1 MMARTTIVGFAL
13 LLAAGCSPKAMTFLQ
28 PPEPP
33 IVWPLPPDAPRVRYV
48 GELTGEADLGRAK
61 SFGQVWDE
69 ILYGPTPPA
78 RIVTPHAVAVD
89 AAGEKVAVADVN
101 GKCVHVFDLAARK
114 YERLVQVGPSAGAQ
128 GAPASPSA
136 ASEPPA
142 SAPADE
148 LRFDR
153 TMLESPVAVCWA
165 GDRLWVA
172 DSRQGAVAVFELGGT
187 ARWITCDRLKRPAGL
202 AYCPANQLCYVSD
215 AANHRLLAFD
225 TRGSLVVEF
234 GTRGGGPGQFNAPT
248 HIACGPDGMLA
259 VSDSLNFRVQ
269 TLRLDGSPIGA
280 FGRKGDA
287 AGDLALPKGVAF
299 DAAGRIWVVDAQFE
313 NVQAFTPEGQL
324 LMSFG
329 KEGHKPGE
337 FWLPAGLCIDAK
349 SRMWVADREN
359 GRVQVFLLLP

>member
-1 MMARTTIVGFAL
+1 MMARKTIVGITL

-28 PPEPP
+28 APEPP

-48 GELTGEADLGRAK
+48 GELTGAADIGQAK
-61 SFGQVWDE
+61 SFGEVWDE

-78 RIVTPHAVAVD
+78 RLVTPHAVAVD

-101 GKCVHVFDLAARK
+101 GKCVHVFDLAARR
-114 YERLVQVGPSAGAQ
+114 YNMLVQVG
-128 GAPASPSA
+128 APAGEQA
-136 ASEPPA
+136 ASASRPAA

-172 DSRQGAVAVFELGGT
+172 DSRQGAVAIFEPGG
-187 ARWITCDRLKRPAGL
+187 AGRWIALDRLKRPAGL

-215 AANHRLLAFD
+215 AATHRLMAFD
-225 TRGSLVVEF
+225 ARGELLVEF
-234 GTRGGGPGQFNAPT
+234 GSRGGGPGQFNGPT
-248 HIACGPDGMLA
+248 HVACGPDGTLV

-269 TLRLDGSPIGA
+269 TLGLDGSPVCA

-287 AGDLALPKGVAF
+287 AGDLALPKGVAL

-313 NVQAFTPEGQL
+313 NVQAFTPEGRL

-329 KEGHKPGE
+329 TEGHNPGE

-359 GRVQVFLLLP
+359 GRVQVFALLP